1 MSDAV
6 VHGPGEGEIH
16 GVGPTSF
23 TIKATAADTNGQF
36 YFAETTVEAGF
47 PGPPPHTHERMT
59 DMFYVLE
66 GTLTIHVD
74 GEDREAGP
82 GTFACFPPGVVHT
95 FANRS
100 DAPVRFLGFSTPGG
114 FEGYM
119 RELGKALESSEFTP
133 DLIASLAE
141 RYDINVV

>member
-6 VHGPGEGEIH
+6 VHGPGEGETH
-16 GVGPTSF
+16 GMGPTSF
-23 TIKATAADTNGQF
+23 TIKANSEDTNGAF

-66 GTLTIHVD
+66 GTLTVHVEGD
-74 GEDREAGP
+74 EREAGP

-100 DAPVRFLGFSTPGG
+100 NAPVRFLNFSTPGG

-119 RELGKALESSEFTP
+119 RELAAALESGGFTP
-133 DLIASLAE
+133 ELFASLAE
-141 RYDINVV
+141 RYDVNVV

>member
-6 VHGPGEGEIH
+6 IHGPGEGEVH
-16 GVGPTSF
+16 GMGPTNF
-23 TIKATAADTNGQF
+23 VMKATSEDTNGQL
-36 YFAETTVEAGF
+36 YFSETTVEAGF

-59 DMFYVLE
+59 DMFYVLD
-66 GTLTIHVD
+66 GTLTLHVD
-74 GEDREAGP
+74 GEEVEAGP
-82 GTFACFPPGVVHT
+82 GSFACFPPGVVHS

-100 DAPVRFLGFSTPGG
+100 DAPARFLNFSTPGG

-119 RELGKALESSEFTP
+119 RELGKALESDEFTP
-133 DLIASLAE
+133 DLIASLAG

>member
-1 MSDAV
+1 M
-6 VHGPGEGEIH
+6 
-16 GVGPTSF
+16 GPTGF
-23 TIKATAADTNGQF
+23 AIKATAEDTGGQI
-36 YFAETTVEAGF
+36 YVAETTVEAGF
-47 PGPPPHTHERMT
+47 PGPPPHTHQRMT

-74 GEDREAGP
+74 GEEREAGP

-100 DAPVRFLGFSTPGG
+100 DAPARFLNLSTPGG

-119 RELGKALESSEFTP
+119 RALADAMQRDAFTP
-133 DLIASLAE
+133 ELIASLAE
-141 RYDINVV
+141 GYDIQVV